1 MFVAPVGNFRRG
13 FLGTEHRSRIC
24 FQQFRARTASRRMSV
39 KSSVETTP
47 SIPGNDSCSIS
58 VLARLLNRARETRE
72 DHQTLVTI
80 YASERFLYPPGN
92 SPVRDRFVLEGAMLR
107 DTLVIVTQK
116 ES

>member
-24 FQQFRARTASRRMSV
+24 FQPFQARTASRRISM
-39 KSSVETTP
+39 KSSATTP

-58 VLARLLNRARETRE
+58 ALARLLNRAREPRE
-72 DHQTLVTI
+72 DYQTLVTI
-80 YASERFLYPPGN
+80 YASERFLYRPGN